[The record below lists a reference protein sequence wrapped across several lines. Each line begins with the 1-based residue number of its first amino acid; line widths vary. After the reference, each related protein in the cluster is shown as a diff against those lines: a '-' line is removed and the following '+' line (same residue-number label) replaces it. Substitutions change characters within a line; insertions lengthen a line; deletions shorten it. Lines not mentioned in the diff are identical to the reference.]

1 VYPESFRGWSP
12 SCTRQPAER
21 GWSLATTESPS
32 TTDRQQTK
40 SLRYSRAGALRY
52 IKQAQAKC
60 LSYEIIC
67 VLPIWVDSGAGP
79 ESEEM
84 SISAISNKKRGLRL
98 LPRKLCAFTLIE
110 LLVVIAIIAI
120 LAAMLLPALNR
131 TKSKATG
138 AHCMANLRQLQ
149 LAWSMYADDNG
160 DFIAGNHWQD
170 EANKVPN
177 VGNWV
182 SGWLDPRQA
191 NNTDNTNILLL
202 LDPQFGV
209 LGPYARSSGVDR
221 CLASKV
227 TAMEGG
233 ISYQVVRTVSMSV
246 WMGFR
251 SLPWN
256 PGYRSFHKKS
266 EIQGIAVSDALVFV
280 DERDDSIDDGE
291 FALDMVQDQIV
302 NFPAGYHGGAG
313 GVTFADGHAEIHRW
327 RSAEL
332 QAPQQFGGQS
342 IKHEFTT
349 VAANNVDLLWL
360 RAHGTARQ

>member
-1 VYPESFRGWSP
+1 
-12 SCTRQPAER
+12 
-21 GWSLATTESPS
+21 
-32 TTDRQQTK
+32 
-40 SLRYSRAGALRY
+40 
-52 IKQAQAKC
+52 
-60 LSYEIIC
+60 
-67 VLPIWVDSGAGP
+67 
-79 ESEEM
+79 
-84 SISAISNKKRGLRL
+84 
-98 LPRKLCAFTLIE
+98 
-110 LLVVIAIIAI
+110 
-120 LAAMLLPALNR
+120 
-131 TKSKATG
+131 
-138 AHCMANLRQLQ
+138 
-149 LAWSMYADDNG
+149 
-160 DFIAGNHWQD
+160 
-170 EANKVPN
+170 
-177 VGNWV
+177 
-182 SGWLDPRQA
+182 
-191 NNTDNTNILLL
+191 
-202 LDPQFGV
+202 
-209 LGPYARSSGVDR
+209 
-221 CLASKV
+221 
-227 TAMEGG
+227 
-233 ISYQVVRTVSMSV
+233 VRTVSMSV

-266 EIQGIAVSDALVFV
+266 DIQGIAVSDALVFV